1 MKYAHL
7 QLNNIQTI
15 IAHGAVNIFRLFTL
29 TFNLIYLTLTPIKT
43 KIKAMRIPFSK
54 LNNKEL
60 YALGLRTD
68 EIITRRSIDEMGI
81 KVYYD
86 DFKDAFIKYEAGMQH
101 ENVSAGI
108 VSQADGERD
117 DAYQGFE
124 GNLKNYIYFP
134 DQEIKS
140 KVVELLGKIS
150 KFGPRVIYR
159 KYKEETTII
168 LSIISMVENGYMD
181 LINRTHTDVWFKL
194 LKEKQD
200 KFEKTLREHTKA
212 QSENEIES
220 ATSVRPK
227 LVISMRNLLTFM
239 PLHHKV
245 TQNND
250 LDEVIKQLTVE
261 LARF

>member
-1 MKYAHL
+1 M
-7 QLNNIQTI
+7 N
-15 IAHGAVNIFRLFTL
+15 VR
-29 TFNLIYLTLTPIKT
+29 
-43 KIKAMRIPFSK
+43 FSK

-68 EIITRRSIDEMGI
+68 EIITPRPIVEMGI

-86 DFKDAFIKYEAGMQH
+86 DFKDAFEKYEAGMQH
-101 ENVSAGI
+101 ENISANI

-150 KFGPRVIYR
+150 KFGPRVIHR

-168 LSIISMVENGYMD
+168 LSIISMVENNYMG
-181 LINRTHTDVWFKL
+181 LMNQTHTDVWFNL
-194 LKEKQD
+194 LKERQTN
-200 KFEKTLREHTKA
+200 FEKTLREHTKA
-212 QSENEIES
+212 QSEDEIES

-227 LVISMRNLLTFM
+227 LVISMRNMFTFM

-250 LDEVIKQLTVE
+250 LNEVIKQLKVE